1 MYKHTHIQCTYTL
14 YMCIYY
20 TIIIIYMYK
29 HTHIQ
34 CTYTLYMCIYYNVYI
49 HVHVCTFKYIHVC
62 NYYLFLELAIIF
74 SSSLAHRVVNSRK
87 YNKLQQVAKRLNS
100 QFNSMLFTR
109 FYISFNAKF

>member
-1 MYKHTHIQCTYTL
+1 
-14 YMCIYY
+14 
-20 TIIIIYMYK
+20 MYK

-74 SSSLAHRVVNSRK
+74 MARRAIPMIAFPRVRCM
-87 YNKLQQVAKRLNS
+87 
-100 QFNSMLFTR
+100 FI
-109 FYISFNAKF
+109 YIFSCVHLREYALYT